1 MTDKIED
8 INKAV
13 VYEIVTAMGEDG
25 MNALLT
31 ADDLLA
37 SMAVPVTQFD
47 FTYANKGNMKK
58 MMIAVDKFIR
68 LSRLSVNSYTK
79 AGLQTKLEN
88 LWVPTLSMEEK
99 QAFISE
105 YRMVDGFDD
114 EGYAIFNQKNYLA
127 WKGIF
132 DKGQIPRFKYKMP
145 TFGRGSSSV
154 EIIDNREFTTYHEIL
169 IDGFREVPIPITK
182 DEWKKIIEHA
192 STSIKR
198 MLKIYL
204 QAGRGS
210 RNSLFKLEE
219 MYGVK
224 AEAISG
230 SVVALGR
237 RAQLMLNFAVIDDK
251 DPDVRHYWSTPTT
264 RTRKEEGLWV
274 WELRPDLMDAAE
286 EILNKE
292 KFPEIKR
299 L

>member
-154 EIIDNREFTTYHEIL
+154 ELIDNREFTTYHEVM

-182 DEWKKIIEHA
+182 EEWKKIIEHA
-192 STSIKR
+192 STPIKR

-274 WELRPDLMDAAE
+274 WELRPNLMDAAE

-292 KFPEIKR
+292 NFPEIKR